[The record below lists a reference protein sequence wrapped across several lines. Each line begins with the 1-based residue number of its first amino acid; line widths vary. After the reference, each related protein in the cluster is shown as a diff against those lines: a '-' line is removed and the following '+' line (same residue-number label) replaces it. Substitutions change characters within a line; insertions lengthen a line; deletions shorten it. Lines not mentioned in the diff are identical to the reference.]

1 MQTQNLYLNIITMEI
16 DKKKSFNSKIW
27 HILWS
32 TILFISPTGTWA
44 QNDSVKTPQNEIDF
58 SINLLAHGEACGGG
72 LPQGAEE
79 NKSRF
84 LLGRM
89 RIIADYKRPG
99 LQVHAVT
106 QNLAIWGMKGNQ
118 AFNLYEGWAKISSKN
133 GFFAQ
138 VGRVAL
144 SYDDEHIIGTNDF
157 ATAALSHDLI
167 RVGYEGHGH
176 QAHAIFCYNQ
186 NDNNIY
192 NNTYYD
198 DGAQYYKTMQ
208 TLWYH
213 YDFPKFPLGVSLLF
227 MNIGMQAGKIN
238 PKEWDYDT
246 NPART
251 EYQQMFGGYINYH
264 PKHLTLEASYYRQ
277 TGKQVAISMN
287 ASDIRAWMASV
298 KATITPTDRY
308 GFIVGYDHLSGD
320 DYMPVP
326 YGGDIGLIRHDVVKG
341 FSPLY
346 GSRTKFYGILDFF
359 YESAYINGFTP
370 GLQNVFI
377 GAFGDPVKK
386 LSCSFTYHYLATATA
401 LTNLNRTLGH
411 SIEIGADYR
420 FSKDITLSIGY
431 TQMFGTETMCRLK
444 QDESNKNGR
453 WGWFSLVI
461 SPTVFS
467 TKW

>member
-1 MQTQNLYLNIITMEI
+1 
-16 DKKKSFNSKIW
+16 
-27 HILWS
+27 
-32 TILFISPTGTWA
+32 
-44 QNDSVKTPQNEIDF
+44 
-58 SINLLAHGEACGGG
+58 
-72 LPQGAEE
+72 
-79 NKSRF
+79 
-84 LLGRM
+84 
-89 RIIADYKRPG
+89 
-99 LQVHAVT
+99 
-106 QNLAIWGMKGNQ
+106 
-118 AFNLYEGWAKISSKN
+118 
-133 GFFAQ
+133 
-138 VGRVAL
+138 
-144 SYDDEHIIGTNDF
+144 
-157 ATAALSHDLI
+157 
-167 RVGYEGHGH
+167 
-176 QAHAIFCYNQ
+176 
-186 NDNNIY
+186 
-192 NNTYYD
+192 
-198 DGAQYYKTMQ
+198 MQ

-298 KATITPTDRY
+298 KATIPPTDRY

-326 YGGDIGLIRHDVVKG
+326 YGGDIGLIRHDVIKG

-431 TQMFGTETMCRLK
+431 TQMFGTETMSRLK